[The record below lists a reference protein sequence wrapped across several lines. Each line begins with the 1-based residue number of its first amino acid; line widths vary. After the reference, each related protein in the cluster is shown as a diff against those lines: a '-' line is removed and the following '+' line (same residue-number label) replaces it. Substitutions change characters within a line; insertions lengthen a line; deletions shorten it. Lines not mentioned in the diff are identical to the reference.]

1 MDPAYASVMRTTPLL
16 RLLGWIDDS
25 PLWFRWLLP
34 FVLTAVVGTA
44 DVTTNADVAFTLA
57 YLLPVAL
64 AAWHLGLLAS
74 LIIAAISTSTSLA
87 VDLHTLPKI
96 PHPAI
101 LTINLVAQML
111 VFGFF
116 GLILSR
122 LRRHL
127 EREHGLATTDPLTGL
142 ANRRALW
149 ANTEHEMQRCR
160 RSGNPYSLAYLDV
173 DGFKGVND
181 RYGHRSGD
189 EVLVEIAKTLLDN
202 VRAVDCVAR
211 MGGDEFALLLP
222 DTGEEGA
229 RTVIDKLRSHL
240 ATAAWNRKHQVS
252 FSIGALTVTDPAAEV
267 DSIIAHADKLMYAVK
282 AAGKDGQRHE
292 VMAARQP
299 HSTATRN

>member
-1 MDPAYASVMRTTPLL
+1 MRTTPLL

-34 FVLTAVVGTA
+34 FALTALVGIA
-44 DVTTNADVAFTLA
+44 DVTTDADVAFTLA

-64 AAWHLGLLAS
+64 AAWHLGLTAS

-87 VDLHTLPKI
+87 VDLHLQLKAPQL
-96 PHPAI
+96 AI
-101 LTINLVAQML
+101 VTINLVAQML
-111 VFGFF
+111 VFAFF

-149 ANTEHEMQRCR
+149 ANAEREMQRCR
-160 RSGNPYSLAYLDV
+160 RSGTPYSLAYLDV

-181 RYGHRSGD
+181 RHGHRSGD
-189 EVLVEIAKTLLDN
+189 EVLIAIAKTLLAN

-229 RTVIDKLRSHL
+229 RTVIDKLRTHL
-240 ATAAWNRKHQVS
+240 ATATWNREHRVS
-252 FSIGALTVTDPAAEV
+252 FSIGALTVTDPDADV

-282 AAGKDGQRHE
+282 ASGKNGHRFELMMPAQQR
-292 VMAARQP
+292 
-299 HSTATRN
+299 TASRSD

>member
-1 MDPAYASVMRTTPLL
+1 MRTTPLL
-16 RLLGWIDDS
+16 RFLGHIDDS
-25 PLWFRWLLP
+25 PRWFRWLLP
-34 FVLTAVVGTA
+34 LTLTALVGTA
-44 DVTTNADVAFTLA
+44 DLTTSADVAFTLA

-64 AAWHLGLLAS
+64 SAWHLGFFPS
-74 LIIAAISTSTSLA
+74 LVLAAISTATSLV
-87 VDLHTLPKI
+87 VDLHTQADTI
-96 PHPAI
+96 HPAI
-101 LTINLVAQML
+101 VTINLVAQLL

-149 ANTEHEMQRCR
+149 TNAEREMQRCR
-160 RSGNPYSLAYLDV
+160 RTGAPYSLAYLDV

-181 RYGHRSGD
+181 QHGHRVGD
-189 EVLVEIAKTLLDN
+189 EVLIEIAKTLLAN

-222 DTGEEGA
+222 DTGAEGA
-229 RTVIDKLRSHL
+229 KVVLAKLRAHL
-240 ATAAWNRKHQVS
+240 EGAPWNRQHRIS
-252 FSIGALTVTDPAAEV
+252 FSIGALTVLDPGADV

-282 AAGKDGQRHE
+282 SDGKNGHRHE
-292 VMAARQP
+292 QISRPVMGP
-299 HSTATRN
+299 GTTTHS